1 MSVVSV
7 GEIERGIER
16 QQRRDL
22 VHAHELAAWLDS
34 VLALYGE
41 RILVVDLSAAR
52 RWGLLTGLPRP

>member
-16 QQRRDL
+16 QQRCDL